1 MPLCFPGLEG
11 FSDGH
16 WTWQRCDSVGT
27 LQKVHADE
35 QGLPSGW
42 GQRQNSS
49 MENKPGGDGRGDI
62 LKAILS
68 APDVHICLRSEP
80 SSSP

>member
-1 MPLCFPGLEG
+1 MPLCFPGPEG

-16 WTWQRCDSVGT
+16 GTWQRCDSVGT
-27 LQKVHADE
+27 LQKAHAGE

-49 MENKPGGDGRGDI
+49 MENKPGEDGREI
-62 LKAILS
+62 F
-68 APDVHICLRSEP
+68 
-80 SSSP
+80 